1 MAAKAK
7 KAAAVSKRTLK
18 LKKKS
23 TLESLSVPK
32 RKKRAVAQK
41 GRTRSSAKRDGSSEA
56 RILRMIEALKLRCA
70 GASYWDIGQALG
82 VSNVQAFHDVQ
93 DLLALHLDDSKE
105 DTEKLRALEN
115 ERLDMVLQKVLP
127 NIVNIQPDAN
137 GMIPMDEDFKSAIFS
152 FIRLSHVRIRLNG
165 LEPAK
170 KAPIDAEGNAVP
182 VQLQP
187 VTNFLTIMYNEDR
200 PAYNAFLKA
209 TSVNGANGG
218 IEVKAKQIKEG
229 KKK

>member
-7 KAAAVSKRTLK
+7 K
-18 LKKKS
+18 
-23 TLESLSVPK
+23 
-32 RKKRAVAQK
+32 RAVTK
-41 GRTRSSAKRDGSSEA
+41 GRTRTSAKRDGSTEK
-56 RILRMIEALKLRCA
+56 RILRSIEALKLRCA
-70 GASYWDIGQALG
+70 GASYWDIGQAFG
-82 VSNVQAFHDVQ
+82 VSKVQAYHDVQ

-127 NIVNIQPDAN
+127 NIVNTKPDAN
-137 GMIPMDEDFKSAIFS
+137 GMVSMDEDFKSAMFS

-170 KAPIDAEGNAVP
+170 KAPIDEDGNPVP
-182 VQLQP
+182 VQLKT
-187 VTNFLTIMYNEDR
+187 VTNFLTVMYNEDR
-200 PAYNAFLKA
+200 PAYDAFVKA
-209 TSVNGANGG
+209 TNTRNGE
-218 IEVKAKQIKEG
+218 IKVVPKQIKGG